1 MWQTWLTYCLLFT
14 QVLLAST
21 EEFLASQVLD
31 GEGSHGSSVK
41 TLVKRSPA
49 AGANKRVR
57 RGILEA
63 AMKAKDLTTAAIRG
77 VITMKNKIRELKGDE
92 EDDEPFRPID
102 VDAILRREGSTYEDG
117 STEENGD
124 TVPAPMGYEAGLY
137 PPNYPYV
144 DAHGNGIPRPEFRK
158 GW

>member
-31 GEGSHGSSVK
+31 QEGPHGSFARN
-41 TLVKRSPA
+41 LVKRSPT

-77 VITMKNKIRELKGDE
+77 VIAMKNKIRELKGDE

-102 VDAILRREGSTYEDG
+102 VDAILRNEGSTYEDV
-117 STEENGD
+117 STEENGE
-124 TVPAPMGYEAGLY
+124 TAPTPMGYQAGMH

-144 DAHGNGIPRPEFRK
+144 NAHVNGISRQKFRK